1 MSRQAK
7 LITLWGVVLFFTS
20 MLWAGGFLIKGRIVG
35 EEQAQAERSAAVRAS
50 AVVSYTQQHLQQARA
65 LLSAVRQFHGVSRSL
80 EDTERFID
88 GLGFDKSV
96 IENIY
101 LIDAEGRV
109 AISHNPASADTSVA
123 DRDYFAFHRDPA
135 NRGAVH
141 VSKVE
146 KGRITG
152 ELLFRVSLRL
162 NDADGQFGGVVLATV
177 NPAAF
182 NTYFQQLNQDGVD
195 RVIVLMGS
203 QDHVRR
209 ARLPTPRDDQWS
221 ESIEADVWAML
232 TTQAKGRY
240 VRTSSFDQISRTYIY
255 EALAEW
261 PLVVAVAFSSADV
274 AAQVNP
280 RIEQMLVP
288 AVASTVFVLMLAL
301 VGTGMVVSRERL
313 VKANE
318 QLDNLYKLMR
328 AEATHDKLTGL
339 PNRTLFFERLSRDL
353 ARARRADKPLALF
366 FLDLDGFK
374 RVNDQHGHDAGD
386 AVLIAVARRWQQT
399 MRETDTVARIGGD
412 EFAIILPNADRME
425 DLQAIA
431 TKLIKLTGQVIDLP
445 NQAKVQVGA
454 SIGISL
460 YPAHGTEIDT
470 LIAAADTAMY
480 QSKARGKNGY
490 TVSDT
495 EPLAGHETT
504 DWVVFTDAH
513 LTGVAVID
521 DQHRELVRQVNEI
534 NRAIV
539 SNLGSKVVQGL
550 FDALFA
556 FTKLHFDTENR
567 LMAQVNYPARVAHE
581 QAHAALLDELGQL
594 NASLSSGGELLV
606 LQTIKDW
613 LLNHIEHADRP
624 LGAFVAGFEQNN
636 SK

>member
-7 LITLWGVVLFFTS
+7 LFTLWGVVLFFTG
-20 MLWAGGFLIKGRIVG
+20 MLWAGGFLIKSRIAG
-35 EEQAQAERSAAVRAS
+35 EEQVRAEQAAAVRAS

-65 LLSAVRQFHGVSRSL
+65 LLSAVRQFHAVSRSL
-80 EDTERFID
+80 ADTERFID

-101 LIDAEGRV
+101 LIDADARIV
-109 AISHNPASADTSVA
+109 ISHNPATADTSVA
-123 DRDYFAFHRDPA
+123 DRDYVAFHRDPA

-152 ELLFRVSLRL
+152 ELYFRVSLRV
-162 NDADGQFGGVVLATV
+162 NDADGQFAGVVLATF

-182 NTYFQQLNQDGVD
+182 NSYFQQLNQDGVS
-195 RVIVLMGS
+195 RVVTLLGS
-203 QDHVRR
+203 QDHKIR
-209 ARLPTPRDDQWS
+209 ARLPTPEVDQWDQPI
-221 ESIEADVWAML
+221 ESQLWALMGSS
-232 TTQAKGRY
+232 AKGHYGNVSPVDR
-240 VRTSSFDQISRTYIY
+240 VSRTYVY
-255 EALAEW
+255 ETLAEW
-261 PLVVAVAFSSADV
+261 PLVVVAGFSDADL
-274 AAQVNP
+274 AP
-280 RIEQMLVP
+280 HIDRRLEQLLIP

-301 VGTGMVVSRERL
+301 VGTAMVLSRERL
-313 VKANE
+313 VHANE

-328 AEATHDKLTGL
+328 AQATHDKLTGL

-353 ARARRADKPLALF
+353 ARVRRADKPLALV

-386 AVLIAVARRWQQT
+386 CVLTTVASRWQAT

-412 EFAIILPNADRME
+412 EFAIILPNADRVE
-425 DLQAIA
+425 DLHAIA
-431 TKLIKLTGQVIDLP
+431 TKLIKLTSQVIELP
-445 NQAKVQVGA
+445 NHAKVQVGA

-480 QSKARGKNGY
+480 QSKAKGKNCF
-490 TVSDT
+490 TLSDT
-495 EPLAGHETT
+495 EPLSEHDAA

-521 DQHRELVRQVNEI
+521 EQHRELVRQVNEI

-539 SNLGSKVVQGL
+539 SNQGPKVVQSL

-556 FTKLHFDTENR
+556 FAKLHFDTEGR
-567 LMAQVNYPARVAHE
+567 LMAQVNYPAREAHE
-581 QAHAALLDELGQL
+581 QAH
-594 NASLSSGGELLV
+594 
-606 LQTIKDW
+606 T
-613 LLNHIEHADRP
+613 
-624 LGAFVAGFEQNN
+624 
-636 SK
+636 

>member
-65 LLSAVRQFHGVSRSL
+65 LLSAVRQFHAVSRSL

-123 DRDYFAFHRDPA
+123 DRDYFAFHRDPT

-162 NDADGQFGGVVLATV
+162 NDADGQFGGVVLATI

-182 NTYFQQLNQDGVD
+182 NSYFQQLNRDGVD

-209 ARLPTPRDDQWS
+209 ARLPMPRDDQWS
-221 ESIEADVWAML
+221 EPVEADVWAML

-240 VRTSSFDQISRTYIY
+240 VRASSFDQISRTYIY

-261 PLVVAVAFSSADV
+261 PLVVAVAFSAADV
-274 AAQVNP
+274 ATQVNP

-301 VGTGMVVSRERL
+301 VGTAMVVSRERL

-339 PNRTLFFERLSRDL
+339 PNRTLFFERLSHDL
-353 ARARRADKPLALF
+353 SRARRADKSLALF

-386 AVLIAVARRWQQT
+386 TVLIAVASRWQQT

-445 NQAKVQVGA
+445 NQAKVQVGV

-534 NRAIV
+534 NRAVI
-539 SNLGSKVVQGL
+539 SNLGPSVVQGL
-550 FDALFA
+550 FDSLFA
-556 FTKLHFDTENR
+556 YTTLHLDTENR
-567 LMAQVNYPARVAHE
+567 LMAEVNYPARAAHE
-581 QAHAALLDELGQL
+581 QAHAALLDELVQL
-594 NASLSSGGELLV
+594 KASLSSGGELLV
-606 LQTIKDW
+606 LQTLKDW
-613 LLNHIEHADRP
+613 LLNHIEQADRP
-624 LGAFVAGFEQNN
+624 LGAFVAGFEQ
-636 SK
+636 KQ

>member
-35 EEQAQAERSAAVRAS
+35 EEQAQAERSAVVRAS
-50 AVVSYTQQHLQQARA
+50 AVVAYTQQHLQQARA
-65 LLSAVRQFHGVSRSL
+65 LLSAVRQFHAVSRSL

-109 AISHNPASADTSVA
+109 AISHNPATAGTSVA
-123 DRDYFAFHRDPA
+123 DREYFAFHRDPA

-141 VSKVE
+141 VSKVK

-162 NDADGQFGGVVLATV
+162 NDADGQFGGVVLATI

-195 RVIVLMGS
+195 RVFVLMGS

-209 ARLPTPRDDQWS
+209 ARLPMPRDDQWS
-221 ESIEADVWAML
+221 EPIEADVWAML
-232 TTQAKGRY
+232 ATQAKGSY

-261 PLVVAVAFSSADV
+261 PLVVAVAFSAADV

-288 AVASTVFVLMLAL
+288 AVAATVFVLMLAL
-301 VGTGMVVSRERL
+301 VGTAMVVSGERL
-313 VKANE
+313 VKAKE

-328 AEATHDKLTGL
+328 AEATHDKLTAL

-353 ARARRADKPLALF
+353 ARARRADKPLALL

-374 RVNDQHGHDAGD
+374 RVNDQHGHGAGD
-386 AVLIAVARRWQQT
+386 VVLATVASRWQQT
-399 MRETDTVARIGGD
+399 MRETDTVARVGGD
-412 EFAIILPNADRME
+412 EFAIILPNADRLE

-445 NQAKVQVGA
+445 NQAKVQVGV

-490 TVSDT
+490 TLSDT
-495 EPLAGHETT
+495 EPLAGHEAT

-534 NRAIV
+534 NRVIV
-539 SNLGSKVVQGL
+539 NNLGPKVVQDL
-550 FDALFA
+550 FGALFA
-556 FTKLHFDTENR
+556 FTKLHFDTESR
-567 LMAQVNYPARVAHE
+567 LMAQVDYPAHAAHE
-581 QAHAALLDELGQL
+581 QAHAALLGELAQL
-594 NASLSSGGELLV
+594 KASLSSGGELLV

-624 LGAFVAGFEQNN
+624 LGAFVAGFG
-636 SK
+636 KK